1 MERHDPF
8 VLVQWTGDKD
18 FSSSILPRE
27 EVFTTD
33 NEELS
38 TGMTCKAKWR
48 SSQLDAEVLALD
60 GKTVRLVYVYNLSTV
75 YSTCRSIPVYK
86 YTRM

>member
-1 MERHDPF
+1 MERHDAF

-18 FSSSILPRE
+18 FSWRILPRE

-33 NEELS
+33 EELS
-38 TGMTCKAKWR
+38 TGMTCKAKWK

-60 GKTVRLVYVYNLSTV
+60 GKTVRLVYVYNFSTV
-75 YSTCRSIPVYK
+75 YSTCCSIPVYK